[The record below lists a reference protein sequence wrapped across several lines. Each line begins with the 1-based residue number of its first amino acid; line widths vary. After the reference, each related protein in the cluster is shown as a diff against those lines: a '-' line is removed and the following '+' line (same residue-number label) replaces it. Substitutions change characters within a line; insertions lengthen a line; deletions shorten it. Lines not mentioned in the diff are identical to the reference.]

1 MSTTTPASLMTLF
14 VNKRARD
21 QRNGSGK
28 EEQVEESKSE
38 KRQTEK
44 NDSKKIS
51 IGNKGSRKN
60 RKLNFRH
67 WPTEMRTLIDTY
79 SLYCDHVVVKIIGI
93 CIAIS

>member
-44 NDSKKIS
+44 TTV
-51 IGNKGSRKN
+51 RK
-60 RKLNFRH
+60 
-67 WPTEMRTLIDTY
+67 
-79 SLYCDHVVVKIIGI
+79 
-93 CIAIS
+93 